1 MTAFLMKMIG
11 LAVFLGFLSVILP
24 DGRMKGFARA
34 GIGLLFSA
42 AVLFPA
48 VDFIRSAG
56 GEDSAEYMEGKLRGL
71 FAAAEM
77 KEQTEEGLTGAVLEK
92 YRARLSEEAADF
104 VFRET
109 GVRTEPVFVVCG
121 DAASERFGRIEFIH
135 CRVIGTGAEAG
146 PEGGSAGGSESGSAG
161 GEDSSSDGG
170 SRRPFDPIRKIE
182 ITLHGLYIDGIRLF
196 GKEETVN
203 DGAEDSLAQEAER
216 SRIRKA
222 VTDALRRFCG
232 VEAEMCSVFWPS

>member
-1 MTAFLMKMIG
+1 MKMIG
-11 LAVFLGFLSVILP
+11 LAVFFGFLTVILP

-56 GEDSAEYMEGKLRGL
+56 GESSAEYMEGKLRGL

-104 VFRET
+104 VLRET
-109 GVRTEPVFVVCG
+109 GVLTEPVFVVCG
-121 DAASERFGRIEFIH
+121 DAASEGFGRIEYIH
-135 CRVIGTGAEAG
+135 CKVIGTEAEAG
-146 PEGGSAGGSESGSAG
+146 PAGGPAGGSAGGEA
-161 GEDSSSDGG
+161 SSPDGG

-196 GKEETVN
+196 GREETAD
-203 DGAEDSLAQEAER
+203 DGEETLAQEAER

-232 VEAEMCSVFWPS
+232 VEAEQCSVFWPS